1 MVLALLAVL
10 LAAAAGCGD
19 EEPLTRK
26 QYAARLSAACKA
38 FASREEAIG
47 DPTTVPDLVEK
58 GPRVLAAFEDTIL
71 AEARRLEA
79 PDEIANDAARMLELA
94 EQQRDVLAGLSDAAQ
109 EADFAKLRALSS
121 KNVAINSEAGA
132 IARELGATGCA
143 PA

>member
-1 MVLALLAVL
+1 MLALLALL

-19 EEPLTRK
+19 EKLLTRK
-26 QYAARLSAACKA
+26 QYAARLSAACEA
-38 FASREEAIG
+38 FASREEEIG

-58 GPRVLAAFEDTIL
+58 GPRILAAFEETIL

-79 PDEIANDAARMLELA
+79 PDDIADRAARMLELA
-94 EQQRDVLAGLSDAAQ
+94 EQQRDVLAALSDAAQ
-109 EADFAKLRALSS
+109 AADFAKVRALSS
-121 KNVAINSEAGA
+121 KNVAINNEAGA